1 MQLQDQLN
9 GTSTRVTVDH
19 SSWKQNF
26 IITSEFIQLYKA
38 SNIARHQHN
47 CTEYFLDFVHT
58 LPLTM
63 KKLLLFLSFLL
74 FNSFLSFAAEELY
87 PVLDINGEEIRPGV
101 EYHGVSAIFGGGG
114 GGLTCGKG
122 PDNEICPLAVVQ
134 ALSDL
139 NRGHPVTFTPVN
151 PEEGVIRVST
161 DLNIKFSPFI
171 NFCRGSNV
179 WKVHFNEAL
188 EQHFVLTDGVE
199 GNSGCE
205 TTANWFKIEAVGVQG
220 YKLVF
225 CPTVCDSSSEA
236 ICKYVGIYHND
247 DGTRRLA
254 LGGQPYPVVFIKKN
268 EDILKSVTST

>member
-1 MQLQDQLN
+1 
-9 GTSTRVTVDH
+9 
-19 SSWKQNF
+19 
-26 IITSEFIQLYKA
+26 
-38 SNIARHQHN
+38 
-47 CTEYFLDFVHT
+47 
-58 LPLTM
+58 M

-74 FNSFLSFAAEELY
+74 FNSFLSFAVEEPN
-87 PVLDINGEEIRPGV
+87 PVLDTNGDEIRPGV
-101 EYHGVSAIFGGGG
+101 EYYMGTTFRPGGGV
-114 GGLTCGKG
+114 TYGKG
-122 PDNEICPLAVVQ
+122 PGNEICPLAVAQ
-134 ALSDL
+134 AWLK
-139 NRGHPVTFTPVN
+139 RGLPVTFTPVN
-151 PEEGVIRVST
+151 PEEGVVRVST
-161 DLNIKFSPFI
+161 DLNIKFAEPPI
-171 NFCRGSNV
+171 IDFCSGSNV

-205 TTANWFKIEAVGVQG
+205 TMANWFKIEAVGVQG

-236 ICKYVGIYHND
+236 ICKYVGIYHDD

>member
-1 MQLQDQLN
+1 
-9 GTSTRVTVDH
+9 
-19 SSWKQNF
+19 
-26 IITSEFIQLYKA
+26 
-38 SNIARHQHN
+38 
-47 CTEYFLDFVHT
+47 
-58 LPLTM
+58 M

-74 FNSFLSFAAEELY
+74 FNSFLSFAAEEPN

-101 EYHGVSAIFGGGG
+101 EYHIVSAIFGGGG
-114 GGLTCGKG
+114 GGVTYGKG
-122 PDNEICPLAVVQ
+122 PGNQICPLAVVQ

-139 NRGHPVTFTPVN
+139 NRGHPVSFTPVN
-151 PEEGVIRVST
+151 PEEGVVRVST

-205 TTANWFKIEAVGVQG
+205 TEANWFKIEGNYPF

-225 CPTVCDSSSEA
+225 CPAVCDSSSEA
-236 ICKYVGIYHND
+236 ICKDVGIYYDD

-254 LGGQPYPVVFIKKN
+254 LSDRPFVVFFSKKN